1 MKPRTLFLPAFLSAL
16 MAAALTGQQGSA
28 GTFPVSAVSTRDG
41 KYLLVL
47 HGGSPSPAISV
58 MDLASAK
65 ELSRTP
71 VPEGW
76 LGLALSRTGDRVY
89 AGGGSR
95 AAIYEFSFAA
105 GILKPARVFP
115 IVAEKARTREDFIGD
130 VQFSPDGRLLY
141 AADLFRDSVVVVNPQ
156 SGLLISRIKTGRR
169 PYRILFHPSGKSFY
183 VSSWAD
189 GSVSQYETATGN
201 RMAVVRL
208 APGTMDMVWR
218 TGEVED
224 RPELKARL
232 FVAAANTNNVYALG
246 ATETGDLSR
255 LETISVA
262 LAPGMP
268 AGMTP
273 SALGLSVDG
282 NRLYVACS
290 DMNVVAVVDISGA
303 RSRVTRFIPTAPYP
317 LAVVGLADGKLAA
330 LSLGGVPLG
339 GVQIMDG
346 GDVPPDNTAV
356 PAWAPGLTAV
366 PPASIP
372 LRHVVYIV
380 NGTLEADA
388 GNTPNRRKL
397 AEEFVRLDNFQMN
410 GASLTAGV
418 TSPYIRRLGNAGLP
432 ETDPAAAPP
441 AGYLW
446 TNAAQAGIR
455 LANFGFFVDN
465 LPKADAD
472 GTRIASVHDP
482 VLLQNTDGSFPGRD
496 ANYPDTVRAQAFIS
510 ALKDFEKAGSLP
522 PLLLLRL
529 GNEQPT
535 PAMVTDNDEALGMI
549 VETISKSRFWNDTA
563 IFIVPE
569 STADAEGHAPAWVI
583 SPGVKHQT
591 ISKTLYNQS
600 SFLRTVEMILGLHPM
615 TTADAS
621 AAPLFEVFSGTAD
634 VTPFASVKRP

>member
-1 MKPRTLFLPAFLSAL
+1 MKPRALFLPAILSAML
-16 MAAALTGQQGSA
+16 AAVLTGQQIPVGP
-28 GTFPVSAVSTRDG
+28 FPVSAVATRDG

-47 HGGSPSPAISV
+47 NGGSQSPGISV
-58 MDLASAK
+58 IDLASAK
-65 ELSRTP
+65 ELNRTP

-76 LGLALSRTGDRVY
+76 LGLAVSKTGDKVY

-95 AAIYEFSFAA
+95 AAIYEFSFA
-105 GILKPARVFP
+105 GGTLKPARVFP

-156 SGLLISRIKTGRR
+156 SGLMISRIKTGRR

-189 GSVSQYETATGN
+189 GSVSQYETASGN

-224 RPELKARL
+224 HPELKARL

-262 LAPGMP
+262 ITPGMP

-273 SALGLSVDG
+273 SGLGLSVDG

-290 DMNVVAVVDISGA
+290 DMNVAAVVDISGA
-303 RSRVTRFIPTAPYP
+303 RSRVTRFIPQAPYP

-330 LSLGGVPLG
+330 LSLGGV
-339 GVQIMDG
+339 QIMDG
-346 GDVPPDNTAV
+346 GDVPHDNTAV
-356 PAWAPGLTAV
+356 AVWTPDMTAV

-380 NGTLEADA
+380 DGTLEADA
-388 GNTPNRRKL
+388 GNTPNRKKL
-397 AEEFVRLDNFQMN
+397 AEEFVRIENFHLN
-410 GASLTAGV
+410 SASVIAGV
-418 TSPYIRRLGNAGLP
+418 TTPYIRRLGNAGSP
-432 ETDPAAAPP
+432 ETDPAAVPP

-465 LPKADAD
+465 LSKADAA
-472 GTRIASVHDP
+472 GTWIANVHDP
-482 VLLQNTDGSFPGRD
+482 VLLQTTDGSFPGRD
-496 ANYPDTVRAQAFIS
+496 ANYPDTARAQSFIS
-510 ALKDFEKAGSLP
+510 TLKDFEKAGSVP
-522 PLLLLRL
+522 PLLLLKL
-529 GNEQPT
+529 GNEKPT
-535 PAMVTDNDEALGMI
+535 PAMIADNDEALGMI

-569 STADAEGHAPAWVI
+569 STADADGHAPAWVI
-583 SPGVKHQT
+583 SPGVKRHA
-591 ISKTLYNQS
+591 ISRTLYSQS
-600 SFLRTVEMILGLHPM
+600 SFLRTIEVILGLHPM
-615 TTADAS
+615 TTADA
-621 AAPLFEVFSGTAD
+621 AAQPLFEVFSGTAD
-634 VTPFASVKRP
+634 FTPFASVKRQ